1 MDVCIAEVADAA
13 SPSTVGSLLEA
24 VTALLPAMQAR
35 AAFHDMEVS
44 FPEADM
50 GDLRAIGAFAAPVPC
65 AFGGLGLG
73 TEGLRGSDLARLL
86 RLIGR
91 GNLVVGRAYEGH
103 VNALR
108 LVMRYG
114 SLEQVRAAS
123 ADALAGELF
132 AVWNTQASDAPLVLN
147 DDRLHGA
154 KVLATAAGFAT
165 RALVTADLPDG
176 SRQMILTRLAPGE
189 RADLSAWTAQGMRGS
204 ATGRV
209 TFDGMRAPG
218 FWLIGGPD
226 DYIRQPDFSGGAWR
240 VLAVLAGGLDG
251 LIEAFR
257 DHLTSRGRDG
267 DPHQQARAGRLF
279 ALQNTVR
286 LWVMQAAEIAEAGA
300 DDGLIVAFTDLA
312 RGAVEAACVE
322 AMSLVERSVG
332 LHAFMRPE
340 PVERIA
346 RDLATYLRQPAPDAA
361 LTGAA
366 RYFLRAALP

>member
-1 MDVCIAEVADAA
+1 MDVCIAEVAHAA
-13 SPSTVGSLLEA
+13 APPTIGSLLEA
-24 VTALLPAMQAR
+24 VTALLPAMQTR
-35 AAFHDMEVS
+35 AAFHDMAAS
-44 FPEADM
+44 FPETDVAE
-50 GDLRAIGAFAAPVPC
+50 LRAAGALAAPVPRV
-65 AFGGLGLG
+65 FGGLGLG
-73 TEGLRGSDLARLL
+73 TEATGAPDLARLL
-86 RLIGR
+86 RLVGR
-91 GNLVVGRAYEGH
+91 GNLVVGRVYEGH

-108 LVMRYG
+108 LVMRHG
-114 SLEQVRAAS
+114 APAQVRAAV

-132 AVWNTQASDAPLVLN
+132 AVWNTQASDAPLVL
-147 DDRLHGA
+147 DGDRLHGA
-154 KVLATAAGFAT
+154 KVLATAAGHAT

-176 SRQMILTRLAPGE
+176 ARQMILVRLAPGE
-189 RADLSAWTAQGMRGS
+189 RADLSEWTARGMRGS

-209 TFDGMRAPG
+209 TFDGMRAPASA
-218 FWLIGGPD
+218 LIGGPD

-251 LIEAFR
+251 LVEAFR
-257 DHLTSRGRDG
+257 THLVGRRRDG

-286 LWVMQAAEIAEAGA
+286 LWVTQAADIAEAGA
-300 DDGLIVAFTDLA
+300 DDALIVAFTDLA

-322 AMSLVERSVG
+322 AVSLVERSVG

-340 PVERIA
+340 PVERIT
-346 RDLATYLRQPAPDAA
+346 RDLETYLRQPAPDAA